1 MNIVY
6 FSSKVIDYV
15 QIYLCEIP
23 MYVISLISDAKYVI
37 IQIQEKYTEFRNR
50 RHKDQIKSCCTLKK
64 PLRLCKVISTL
75 VKCVNRKPIEVMFV
89 PQVTALYSL
98 ARSFQQ
104 ASNECI
110 SSPNCSFSESRTRSL
125 RSIMHRSTV
134 SIKGNIILIRREK
147 ISCRIDLY
155 RHKRLHFVSHC
166 FLFELAHCNRQRSPL
181 PPQRTCNHQ
190 VYDTVRSEA
199 WV

>member
-50 RHKDQIKSCCTLKK
+50 RHNDQIKSCCTLKK

-75 VKCVNRKPIEVMFV
+75 VNCVNRKPIEVMFV

-98 ARSFQQ
+98 ARSF
-104 ASNECI
+104 
-110 SSPNCSFSESRTRSL
+110 
-125 RSIMHRSTV
+125 
-134 SIKGNIILIRREK
+134 
-147 ISCRIDLY
+147 
-155 RHKRLHFVSHC
+155 
-166 FLFELAHCNRQRSPL
+166 
-181 PPQRTCNHQ
+181 
-190 VYDTVRSEA
+190 
-199 WV
+199 

>member
-37 IQIQEKYTEFRNR
+37 IQIQEKYYTEFRNR

-64 PLRLCKVISTL
+64 PLRLCKVVSTL
-75 VKCVNRKPIEVMFV
+75 VNCVNRKPIEVMFV

-98 ARSFQQ
+98 ARSF
-104 ASNECI
+104 
-110 SSPNCSFSESRTRSL
+110 
-125 RSIMHRSTV
+125 
-134 SIKGNIILIRREK
+134 
-147 ISCRIDLY
+147 
-155 RHKRLHFVSHC
+155 
-166 FLFELAHCNRQRSPL
+166 
-181 PPQRTCNHQ
+181 
-190 VYDTVRSEA
+190 
-199 WV
+199 

>member
-1 MNIVY
+1 M
-6 FSSKVIDYV
+6 
-15 QIYLCEIP
+15 YL
-23 MYVISLISDAKYVI
+23 ISLISDAKYVI

-50 RHKDQIKSCCTLKK
+50 RHKDHIKSCCTLKK

-75 VKCVNRKPIEVMFV
+75 VNCVNRKPIEVMFV

-110 SSPNCSFSESRTRSL
+110 SSPSYSF

-134 SIKGNIILIRREK
+134 FIKGNIILIRREK
-147 ISCRIDLY
+147 KSVVELTYILINVFILFLIAFFLNWHIVIGSGPRFLLKELVIIRYMTLFVRRRGYESRIG
-155 RHKRLHFVSHC
+155 
-166 FLFELAHCNRQRSPL
+166 
-181 PPQRTCNHQ
+181 T
-190 VYDTVRSEA
+190 
-199 WV
+199 